1 VVAISL
7 ARDGF
12 ALETTSSLRP
22 FLYFSP
28 LTHQITMRLL
38 SLTFILSIIWL
49 FSFGQ
54 SDLPTSLSKDI
65 LSREVPI
72 VSMPAVDVETLMAED
87 EVNNALKVGPYRFG
101 HNMQVNITA
110 QSEGLWEE
118 LKDGSRVWRMGFRC
132 EGAFSVNFIFDDFYL
147 PFGAKFHIYNE
158 GGETIYGPFTYSD
171 NREDNGFATFP
182 IPGELVFIELY
193 EPVMAFGQSRISLET
208 VTHGYRDIFRLSE
221 SRGGGSGACNNNV
234 NCPVGDPWQDQ
245 KRSVA
250 IMVSGGSGFC
260 TGAMVNNTAQDGTP
274 YFLSAN
280 HCMGSGTNNWV
291 FKFDYERPGCPNT
304 GGPNAPNTGN
314 FTQGAVIRASNAA
327 TDFALLQ
334 LNSTPPSAHNVY
346 YAGWNREN
354 VAPTSSVCIHHPQG
368 DRKKITF
375 DNNAAVQATFGG
387 ASCWRILNWE
397 SGTTEPG
404 SSGSPLFDQ
413 NQRVIGQL
421 YGGTANCNNNI
432 DDYYGRFDL
441 SWNGNS
447 SSTRLRDWL
456 DPSNSGVTVLDGFDP
471 NAPTVALD
479 AAVQSIVGVENGA
492 TLCDNTVNLSFTL
505 RNRGTDVLTS
515 ATINW
520 TLNGVP
526 QTAINWTGSLNFNQT
541 TTINLPQLNLGN
553 GQQTVVVTVTDP
565 NGSVDQNANNDSVS
579 VTFTTVDG
587 QQMSVVIRTDEYP
600 EETSWEIRN
609 AQNQVVAS
617 GNGGSAASTLTTIP
631 NCLADGCYTFTIFD
645 SFGDG
650 LCCQWGQGYFELLSP
665 EGAIMGSGAQF
676 TSQMSVQFCLP
687 FLVPE
692 PVANFSV
699 ASTTVCT
706 GNAVA
711 FTNTS
716 TPSTGVSYAWTFQG
730 GSPASSS
737 SASPSVSYSN
747 AGTFNVSLTVTN
759 SAGSNTMNMPNYI
772 TVNPSPSVSTSST
785 GENLWAGGANGTAT
799 ASASGGT
806 APLTITWS
814 PGNGSGETITG
825 LIAGNYTATV
835 TDANGCTATS
845 TVTVG
850 SNVGINDLTL
860 ADAIRTYPNP
870 TEGLLTIELPIDR
883 EILHITMIDVTGR
896 AVMQLPAARATR
908 MTIDLSSLAEGVYHL
923 SFYTADARATKKVV
937 VMRQ

>member
-1 VVAISL
+1 M
-7 ARDGF
+7 RF
-12 ALETTSSLRP
+12 
-22 FLYFSP
+22 FP
-28 LTHQITMRLL
+28 LTVIL
-38 SLTFILSIIWL
+38 SLIAL
-49 FSFGQ
+49 FAFGQ
-54 SDLPTSLSKDI
+54 SNLPTSISKDH

-72 VSMPAVDVETLMAED
+72 ISMPAVDVETLMAED

-101 HNMQVNITA
+101 HNMEVNITA

-118 LKDGSRVWRMGFRC
+118 LKDGSQVWRMGFRC
-132 EGAFSVNFIFDDFYL
+132 DGAFSVNFIFNDFYL

-193 EPVMAFGQSRISLET
+193 EPVMAAGQARISLET

-234 NCPVGDPWQDQ
+234 NCPEGAPWQDQ

-250 IMVSGGSGFC
+250 IMVNGGSGFC

-280 HCMGSGTNNWV
+280 HCMGGGANNWV

-304 GGPNAPNTGN
+304 GGPGTPNSGN

-334 LNSTPPSAHNVY
+334 LNSTPPSGHNVY
-346 YAGWNREN
+346 YSGWNRN
-354 VAPTSSVCIHHPQG
+354 NTAPTSSVCIHHPQG

-375 DNNAAVQATFGG
+375 DNNAATQANFGG

-397 SGTTEPG
+397 DGTTEPG

-413 NQRVIGQL
+413 NQRIIGQL

-456 DPSNSGVTVLDGFDP
+456 DPSNSSVTVLDGFDP

-479 AAVQSIVGVENGA
+479 AAVQAVSGVENGA
-492 TLCDNTVNLSFTL
+492 TLCASTVNLSVTL
-505 RNRGTDVLTS
+505 RNRGTDVLTT
-515 ATINW
+515 ATITW
-520 TLNGVP
+520 TLDGVP
-526 QTAINWTGSLNFNQT
+526 QTPINWTGSLNFNQT
-541 TTINLPQLNLGN
+541 EQIAIPTLNLNEGAH
-553 GQQTVVVTVTDP
+553 TVVVNVSDP
-565 NGSVDQNANNDSVS
+565 NSGIDENGDNDSVS
-579 VTFTTVDG
+579 ISFTTVVGDE
-587 QQMSVVIRTDEYP
+587 MSVLIRTDNYP
-600 EETSWEIRN
+600 EETTWEIRN
-609 AQNQVVAS
+609 ANNEVVAA
-617 GNGGSAASTLTTIP
+617 GGPYDGQTATTLTLPACLP
-631 NCLADGCYTFTIFD
+631 NGCYTFIIFD
-645 SFGDG
+645 EFGDG
-650 LCCQWGQGYFELLSP
+650 LCCGFGQGYFQLFSP
-665 EGAIMGSGAQF
+665 LGDLMGEGAEFEDDQ
-676 TSQMSVQFCLP
+676 SVQFCLP
-687 FLVPE
+687 FLVEE
-692 PVANFSV
+692 PDADFSV
-699 ASTTVCT
+699 ASTTTCR
-706 GNAVA
+706 GSQLS
-711 FTNTS
+711 FTSNS
-716 TPSTGVSYAWTFQG
+716 SPSTGLTHVWTFQG
-730 GSPASSS
+730 ATPTSSG
-737 SASPSVSYSN
+737 ALNPTVTYN
-747 AGTFNVSLTVTN
+747 TAGTFDVTLTVSN
-759 SAGSNTMNMPNYI
+759 SAGSSTMSFTDHI
-772 TVNPSPSVSTSST
+772 TVHPNPTVNTSST
-785 GENLWAGGANGTAT
+785 GENLWEGGANGTAT
-799 ASASGGT
+799 ATVSGGS
-806 APLTITWS
+806 APYSFSWS

-825 LIAGNYTATV
+825 LTAGNYTATV

-870 TEGLLTIELPIDR
+870 TEGLLTIELPADR
-883 EILHITMIDVTGR
+883 DIIHITLIDVTGR
-896 AVMQLPAARATR
+896 AVMQLPAARTDR

-923 SFYTADARATKKVV
+923 SFFTADARATKKVV
-937 VMRQ
+937 VMKP